1 MKNQS
6 PLQDQLISIYSRNR
20 EDSHAT
26 QRKRSWCLGAAARA
40 LTEKFGLQKLEN
52 LKHKHVQFLV
62 ELWKETDTRRRS
74 IEEKLTYLRWML
86 HKIGKQNLLP
96 KTNRELGIEPGP
108 RHTRACKIV
117 TDERLAE
124 ILAAIPDPRIQ
135 SAVLLA
141 RHVELRFKEA
151 MLFRPGRDC
160 DGERVWIK
168 RGSKGGRPR
177 YLYVHNANQKEFL
190 EGARRLAS
198 KDGALI
204 PKECSTYETWRQHVY
219 PILRAAGVGR
229 HTDTPFHN
237 LRRTY
242 VVERMDDLIN
252 NQGLN
257 PDRAATLVAREVGQ
271 PDGGLEVVLWKRTG
285 LGHALARSHD
295 RPVHR
300 WRTVTDA
307 AGK

>member
-6 PLQDQLISIYSRNR
+6 PLQDQLTSIYSRNR

-26 QRKRSWCLGAAARA
+26 QRKRAWCLGAAARA

-52 LKHKHVQFLV
+52 LKQKHVAFLF
-62 ELWKETDTRRRS
+62 EKWKETDTGRRS

-86 HKIGKQNLLP
+86 DKIGKQNMIP

-108 RHTRACKIV
+108 RHTRAGRIV
-117 TDERLAE
+117 TNERLAE
-124 ILAAIPDPRIQ
+124 ILSAIPDPRIQ
-135 SAVLLA
+135 LAVLLA
-141 RHVELRFKEA
+141 RYIGLRFKEA
-151 MLFRPGRDC
+151 MLFRPSRDF

-177 YLYVHNANQKEFL
+177 YLFIHNAVQKDVL

-204 PKECSTYETWRQHVY
+204 PEACPTYEIWRQHVY

-229 HTDTPFHN
+229 HTDTTFHD
-237 LRRTY
+237 LRRSY
-242 VVERMDDLIN
+242 VVERMGGLIN
-252 NQGLN
+252 DQGID
-257 PDRAATLVAREVGQ
+257 PDRAAALVSREIGHHRI
-271 PDGGLEVVLWKRTG
+271 EVLRWY
-285 LGHALARSHD
+285 SHSS
-295 RPVHR
+295 
-300 WRTVTDA
+300 
-307 AGK
+307 

>member
-6 PLQDQLISIYSRNR
+6 PLHDQLISIYSRNR

-26 QRKRSWCLGAAARA
+26 QRKRAWCLGAAARA
-40 LTEKFGLQKLEN
+40 LTEKFGLQKLDN
-52 LKHKHVQFLV
+52 LKQKHVVFLV
-62 ELWKETDTRRRS
+62 ERWKETDTGRRS

-96 KTNRELGIEPGP
+96 RTNRELGVEPGP
-108 RHTRACKIV
+108 RHTRAGKIV
-117 TDERLAE
+117 TNERLAE
-124 ILAAIPDPRIQ
+124 ILAAIPDPRVR

-141 RHVELRFKEA
+141 RHVGLRFKEA
-151 MLFRPGRDC
+151 MLLRPWRDW

-177 YLYVHNANQKEFL
+177 YLFVHNAVQKEVL
-190 EGARRLAS
+190 DLARGLTS

-204 PKECSTYETWRQHVY
+204 PGEYRTYESWRQHVY

-229 HTDTPFHN
+229 HTDTPFHD

-242 VVERMDDLIN
+242 VVERMDCLVND
-252 NQGLN
+252 QGLD
-257 PDRAATLVAREVGQ
+257 PERAAELVAREVGHSRT
-271 PDGGLEVVLWKRTG
+271 EVLRWY
-285 LGHALARSHD
+285 LGASG
-295 RPVHR
+295 RP
-300 WRTVTDA
+300 
-307 AGK
+307 